1 MKFRT
6 ETDKILFLLEMG
18 QPLQESLNEEV
29 NNDLFE
35 LFFKRRRE
43 KTFELKDYR
52 KSQVQKQN
60 WRKKK
65 LTYLRGINK
74 FHRSIAG
81 KKFHRA
87 ISRFLLTRES
97 YNKIDLLKATS
108 SLKTHLFIDLDYYR
122 SVNEAIDFDIFVESI
137 TETLNSLEAE
147 ILAGGNPN
155 PEDYIEILEALNY
168 NDISKSV
175 IGKEDFN
182 VPDDLEY
189 IDKILQRF
197 PLKIT

>member
-6 ETDKILFLLEMG
+6 EADKLLFLLEMG
-18 QPLQESLNEEV
+18 QPLQESMNEEV
-29 NNDLFE
+29 SDDLFE

-43 KTFELKDYR
+43 KTFELKDFR

-97 YNKIDLLKATS
+97 YNKIDLLKAVS
-108 SLKTHLFIDLDYYR
+108 SLNTHVLIDLEYYR
-122 SVNEAIDFDIFVESI
+122 SVNEEIDYSIFAEAIVERI
-137 TETLNSLEAE
+137 HALETC
-147 ILAGGNPN
+147 ILQGGDPN
-155 PEDYIEILEALNY
+155 PEDFEELLEALNFADAVRAVTGRDT
-168 NDISKSV
+168 NC
-175 IGKEDFN
+175 
-182 VPDDLEY
+182 VPDYDNY
-189 IDKILQRF
+189 IDSIKGAV
-197 PLKIT
+197 

>member
-1 MKFRT
+1 M
-6 ETDKILFLLEMG
+6 
-18 QPLQESLNEEV
+18 
-29 NNDLFE
+29 
-35 LFFKRRRE
+35 
-43 KTFELKDYR
+43 
-52 KSQVQKQN
+52 
-60 WRKKK
+60 
-65 LTYLRGINK
+65 
-74 FHRSIAG
+74 
-81 KKFHRA
+81 
-87 ISRFLLTRES
+87 TRES

-137 TETLNSLEAE
+137 TETLNCLEAE
-147 ILAGGNPN
+147 ILAGGNPK
-155 PEDYIEILEALNY
+155 PEDYTEILEALNY

-175 IGKEDFN
+175 TGKEDFN

>member
-6 ETDKILFLLEMG
+6 EADKILFLLEMG
-18 QPLQESLNEEV
+18 QPLQESMNEEV
-29 NNDLFE
+29 SNDLFE
-35 LFFKRRRE
+35 LFFKKRRE
-43 KTFELKDYR
+43 KTFELRNFR

-108 SLKTHLFIDLDYYR
+108 SLKTHLFIDLEYFR
-122 SVNEAIDFDIFVESI
+122 SINEAIDFDIFVESV
-137 TETLNSLEAE
+137 TETLNFLEAE
-147 ILAGGNPN
+147 ILAGGEPN
-155 PEDYIEILEALNY
+155 PEDYVELLEALNY

-175 IGKEDFN
+175 TGEEGLD
-182 VPDDLEY
+182 VPEGAEY
-189 IDKILQRF
+189 VDKILQRF
-197 PLKIT
+197 PLKTT

>member
-6 ETDKILFLLEMG
+6 EADKLLFLLEMG
-18 QPLQESLNEEV
+18 QPLQESMNEEV
-29 NNDLFE
+29 SDDLFE

-43 KTFELKDYR
+43 KTFELKDFR

-108 SLKTHLFIDLDYYR
+108 SLKTHLFIDMDYYR
-122 SVNEAIDFDIFVESI
+122 NVNEDIDYGIFVESM
-137 TETLNSLEAE
+137 TEVLNSLEAK
-147 ILAGGNPN
+147 ILAGGEPN
-155 PEDYIEILEALNY
+155 PEDFIEILEALNY

-175 IGKEDFN
+175 TGKEDFN
-182 VPDDLEY
+182 VPDDAEY
-189 IDKILQRF
+189 VDQILQRF
-197 PLKIT
+197 PLK